1 MYNAPRGLADR
12 EGFVEKVGLELDIGL
27 GQEGREQA
35 THRGWLRERHR
46 NRNVR
51 GMLGRKSRLI

>member
-1 MYNAPRGLADR
+1 MTNAPRGLADR

-51 GMLGRKSRLI
+51 GMLG